1 MMKKVLIIA
10 NGSIHPDLLSRKVN
24 EYDRVICADGGA
36 RFALDNGIS
45 PDLVIGD
52 LDSLDKRYQEEL
64 RRKGIT
70 MDIHP
75 VQKDATDLE
84 LALKKAVADKPS
96 SITIIGGW
104 GSRWDHSLINLH
116 LMAAFTAGDLTI
128 QMLNEWNTAR
138 VAVPGCRVPV
148 QGLAGDSVSLV
159 PLTPTV
165 NGVTTEGFSYPLRKA
180 SLTFGSSLPVSNSL
194 TGETGSVFIEEGILL
209 VLHYYDKLAVNFDF

>member
-1 MMKKVLIIA
+1 MKKVLIIA
-10 NGSIHPDLLSRKVN
+10 NGSIHQDLLSIKVK
-24 EYDRVICADGGA
+24 EYDKVICADGGA
-36 RFALDNGIS
+36 RYALDNQLTV
-45 PDLVIGD
+45 DLVIGD
-52 LDSLDKRYQEEL
+52 MDSLAKSYQETL
-64 RRKGIT
+64 GQSGIS

-96 SITIIGGW
+96 LISIIGGW

-116 LMAAFTAGDLTI
+116 LMAAFTTKDLSI

-138 VAVPGCRVPV
+138 AAVPGCRVPIR
-148 QGLAGDSVSLV
+148 GLAGDSVSLV

-165 NGVTTEGFSYPLRKA
+165 KGVTTKGLSYPLHKA

-194 TGETGSVFIEEGILL
+194 TGETGSVLIEEGTLL
-209 VLHYYDKLAVNFDF
+209 ILHYYDKFAVNFDF